1 MPPILTGEHPPSGS
15 AGINAP
21 VCAIVKW
28 QPLYSATNNGGRA
41 ARVRLW
47 NAAHARSPSR
57 FNIFKWETRQLAPFE
72 RRT

>member
-1 MPPILTGEHPPSGS
+1 MATAVFRDEQRRPCG
-15 AGINAP
+15 ARAP
-21 VCAIVKW
+21 D
-28 QPLYSATNNGGRA
+28 
-41 ARVRLW
+41 LW